1 MANKEKKLK
10 TLAVLSVGEEHPLY
24 QNDVENY
31 ENGYQ
36 YVQAQIASGRWDLES
51 DTFDIETAL
60 ADAWEEGRLSVDAE

>member
-1 MANKEKKLK
+1 MGQEVTDELEFDENQK
-10 TLAVLSVGEEHPLY
+10 
-24 QNDVENY
+24 DVENY

-60 ADAWEEGRLSVDAE
+60 ADAWEEGRLSVDVE